1 MIAVA
6 GQPFVNACP
15 HCSERTTLYAPMVSS
30 RPGAFT
36 LRCLLDNCNR
46 ARGFMYF
53 KGNIDLEILPLRLAY
68 LPKLRL
74 AGGPLELT
82 AGLILGAAELHLM
95 GQMNSYPDAKD
106 GAYRG
111 AAVQLRVAA
120 ELLASGYI
128 LRMKES
134 DQRTTSLGPLIGKI
148 RKGVGSSRVRRGR
161 RLTILSSLDYLLR
174 LGDTAAHVVLRD
186 PTRELPPT
194 KGNVTQGFEEMEKIV
209 DGLKVS

>member
-1 MIAVA
+1 
-6 GQPFVNACP
+6 
-15 HCSERTTLYAPMVSS
+15 
-30 RPGAFT
+30 
-36 LRCLLDNCNR
+36 
-46 ARGFMYF
+46 MYL

-68 LPKLRL
+68 LQTLRL
-74 AGGPLELT
+74 AGVPLELT
-82 AGLILGAAELHLM
+82 AGLILGASELHLM
-95 GQMNSYPDAKD
+95 GQMNSDYDAKD

-128 LRMKES
+128 LRMKEA
-134 DQRTTSLGPLIGKI
+134 DRRAASLGPLIGKI
-148 RKGVGSSRVRRGR
+148 RKGFGWPRVRTGR

-194 KGNVTQGFEEMEKIV
+194 KGNVAKGFEEMEKIV